1 MEYRLL
7 GTSGSAV
14 SALAL
19 GTLTF
24 GNETE
29 EEDSFAQLDRFTEV
43 GGSLIDTADLYVG
56 GRSEEII
63 GPGPEMNWP
72 ATPGRDGGPAW
83 HRAGVSRRS
92 GPRPWRRARSSART

>member
-7 GTSGSAV
+7 GLSGCAV

-24 GNETE
+24 GNETSE
-29 EEDSFAQLDRFTEV
+29 TDSFAQLDRFISV
-43 GGSLIDTADLYVG
+43 GGTLVDTADVYAD

-63 GPGPEMNWP
+63 GGWLASRADARELAVI
-72 ATPGRDGGPAW
+72 ATKGRFP
-83 HRAGVSRRS
+83 
-92 GPRPWRRARSSART
+92 